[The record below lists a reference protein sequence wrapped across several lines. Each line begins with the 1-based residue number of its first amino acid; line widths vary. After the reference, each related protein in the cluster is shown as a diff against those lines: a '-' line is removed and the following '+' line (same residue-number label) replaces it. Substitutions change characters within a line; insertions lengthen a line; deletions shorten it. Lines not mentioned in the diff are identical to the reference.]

1 MLNEYNTIYLVI
13 SKYKLKRCLKKEC
26 CKQCR
31 QVKFMGTM
39 TKNVQFTLIF
49 QVCSKQILVILIVN
63 STKDMYF
70 KLL

>member
-1 MLNEYNTIYLVI
+1 
-13 SKYKLKRCLKKEC
+13 
-26 CKQCR
+26 
-31 QVKFMGTM
+31 M